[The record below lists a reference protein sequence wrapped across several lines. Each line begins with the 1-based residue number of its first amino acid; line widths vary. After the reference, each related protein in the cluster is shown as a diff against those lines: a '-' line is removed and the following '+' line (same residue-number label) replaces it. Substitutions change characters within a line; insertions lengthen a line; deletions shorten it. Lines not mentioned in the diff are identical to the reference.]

1 MLFIEKL
8 NIVLIYYVIP
18 FLAKRKKIKIKKE
31 IYLRHASIYW
41 VPINLKK
48 MEITKN
54 TTSGNVNIM
63 FNFQKSLCRI
73 SIVIKNFKQADCFRS
88 TVTY

>member
-8 NIVLIYYVIP
+8 NIVLICYVIP

-31 IYLRHASIYW
+31 VYLRHANLYW

-48 MEITKN
+48 MEVTKN

-63 FNFQKSLCRI
+63 FNFQKSLCGI
-73 SIVIKNFKQADCFRS
+73 SIVIKNFKQAACFGS